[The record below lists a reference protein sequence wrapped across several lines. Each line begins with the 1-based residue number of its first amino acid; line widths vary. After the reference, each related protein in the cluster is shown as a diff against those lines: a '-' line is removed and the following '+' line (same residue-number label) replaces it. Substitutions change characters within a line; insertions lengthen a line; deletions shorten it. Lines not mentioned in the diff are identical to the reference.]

1 VSPRRSGAPLTAS
14 PVLVGAVTVLVTIVA
29 VFLSYNANSG
39 LPFVPTYDLKANLP
53 NAAQLVDGFEVRIG
67 GARVGFISDIEPKRR
82 PDGSTYAQ
90 VTMKLDKEIEPLP
103 ADSTLLVR
111 PRSSLGLKYI
121 QITPGRRGQAQG
133 ELQPGATISIS
144 HARPEVVEIDDV
156 LNMFDDRTRVGSR
169 NSLDGY
175 GGGFAGRGQ
184 DLNSAIEAFVP
195 LVRDLEPVMR
205 NLSDPDTRLDR
216 FFRALADTA
225 SEAAPVAEEQAA
237 LFRNLDIS
245 FTALASVARPYIQET
260 ISESP
265 RSEAVAIRDFPVQ
278 RPFIRNNTAFFRELR
293 PGVAT
298 LPHSAPILADAFER
312 GSRVL
317 PRTIPVN
324 EELADVFDALAD
336 FSEDPMVRQG
346 IGQLTR
352 LASSLRPTLRFLT
365 PTQTVCN
372 YATLWFR
379 NAASH
384 LSDGDT
390 NGTWQRFMVVAS
402 PTNAPPL
409 PPPRIYGP
417 NNEGTPSSAPAN
429 GPQVENH
436 LHFNPYPHTAAPGQ
450 PDSCMAGNESYERG
464 QTVIGNPRGEIRTE
478 TDGQP
483 RSSASA
489 AEVAP

>member
-1 VSPRRSGAPLTAS
+1 MSPRRGGAALTAS

-53 NAAQLVDGFEVRIG
+53 NASQLVDGFEVRIG

-82 PDGSTYAQ
+82 EDGSTYAQ

-103 ADSTLLVR
+103 AGSTLLVR
-111 PRSSLGLKYI
+111 PRSALGLKYI
-121 QITPGRRGQAQG
+121 EIRPGRRGQGRAD
-133 ELQPGATISIS
+133 LQPGSTIPIS
-144 HARPEVVEIDDV
+144 QARPEVVEFDDV

-169 NSLDGY
+169 NSLDGF

-195 LVRDLEPVMR
+195 LLRDLEPVMR

-225 SEAAPVAEEQAA
+225 SEVAPVAEEQAS
-237 LFRNLDIS
+237 LFVNLDIS

-265 RSEAVAIRDFPVQ
+265 RSEAVAIRDFPIQ

-298 LPHSAPILADAFER
+298 LPHSAPILADAFES

-324 EELADVFDALAD
+324 EDLADVFDALAD

-346 IGQLTR
+346 IDQLTR

-390 NGTWQRFMVVAS
+390 NGTWQRFMVVAT

-417 NNEGTPSSAPAN
+417 NNEGTPSSAPAD
-429 GPQVENH
+429 GPQIENH

-450 PDSCMAGNESYERG
+450 PRSCMAGNENYVRG
-464 QTVIGNPRGEIRTE
+464 STVIGNPSAQIRTE

-483 RSSASA
+483 
-489 AEVAP
+489 